1 MLAFGSSM
9 RSFPKL
15 FGARVR
21 ALREEQQLRVID
33 VAALIG
39 CDASYYYSIE
49 RGDSTPSFELLMAI
63 AKSLK
68 VDEADLF
75 TWPGTGIRHDL
86 RELVRQ
92 APNALL
98 PDLRT
103 QLDEWLPPRGPTKAS
118 AKSKPP
124 RR

>member
-1 MLAFGSSM
+1 M
-9 RSFPKL
+9 RSIPRL

-21 ALREEQQLRVID
+21 ALREEQQLRAID

-39 CDASYYYSIE
+39 CDPSYYYSIE

-75 TWPGTGIRHDL
+75 TWPGVGPRHDL
-86 RELVRQ
+86 RELLRLV
-92 APNALL
+92 PNPLV
-98 PDLRT
+98 PELRARLEDRT
-103 QLDEWLPPRGPTKAS
+103 PPTGATRPP
-118 AKSKPP
+118 AKNKPP